1 MPAPAASQS
10 AIPASARE
18 FQRFPL
24 ARPDWQVVI
33 ITALYLVALAW
44 FATAIALSLAAGLPP
59 NQQDALF
66 VALIGV
72 VLLWRWLNAVR
83 GYAIQPQSPEGPLFL
98 ILRWAPWRTTPVQL
112 SRLREVNARPTVRA
126 ITSVALLNMG
136 SLFGWAG
143 PANVPD
149 LGPVLAF
156 AVNARRAVTLELAP
170 RADQRVKTSDGT
182 EARGPIVLVSPR
194 DPAALAAALA
204 PYCASR
210 RPAPAPPSAA
220 KRPAGSGKKRR

>member
-1 MPAPAASQS
+1 MPVPATTRPAVPAPA
-10 AIPASARE
+10 PGL
-18 FQRFPL
+18 QRFPL
-24 ARPDWQVVI
+24 AGPDWQVII
-33 ITALYLVALAW
+33 ITALYFVALAW
-44 FATAIALSLAAGLPP
+44 FAMSIALNVAAGKPP

-83 GYAIQPQSPEGPLFL
+83 GYAIQPQSAEGPLFL

-112 SRLREVNARPTVRA
+112 SRLREVDAHPRVRA

-170 RADQRVKTSDGT
+170 RPDQRVKTSDGS

-204 PYCASR
+204 PYCAAR
-210 RPAPAPPSAA
+210 RPVSGPPPAP
-220 KRPAGSGKKRR
+220 KRATASGKKRR